1 MPSIVSSKLRV
12 RNAFGFVLSIGA
24 NTYMFIGKT
33 TPWTEPGFGEY
44 NPPVPTDKDVSHTD
58 HWKTMIGMKNVG
70 SSSVKMAIKRYNWD
84 GASSFEAYSST
95 DPDLYRKKFY
105 CYAVDNSGVG
115 RVYKCLTKGS
125 GNSTEKPT
133 GTNSAPFTLSDG
145 YKWKFMY
152 EITADDAETFNTPQY
167 IPVTSS
173 GSLTNVWRDAQVA
186 DSEYPT
192 TTSFDGSV
200 VVGHGGNNAQELGG
214 FYVIVNCKFD
224 GSEGGKLT
232 VQNDY
237 RKIGLIDAV
246 GLVAGGLATSSFY
259 DTTTKLTLSGAPGT
273 NFLVDQEVQVNGTTA
288 TVVDVGTDF
297 IKINNYS
304 GTIIP
309 GVSVSY
315 GSTSATV
322 SSVVVPLVRNNSGHI
337 LFVEQRSP
345 ISRSENQVESLNIVL
360 EF

>member
-12 RNAFGFVLSIGA
+12 RNADEFVLSIGA

-44 NPPVPTDKDVSHTD
+44 NPPVPTDKVSSHVD
-58 HWKTMIGMKNVG
+58 HWKTMIGMKNIN
-70 SSSVKMAIKRYNWD
+70 SSNVKLAIKRYNWD

-95 DPDLYRKKFY
+95 DPDLYRKRFF
-105 CYAVDNSGVG
+105 CYATDISGAG

-133 GTNSAPFTLSDG
+133 GTNSTPITLSDG
-145 YKWKFMY
+145 YQWKFMY
-152 EITADDAETFNTPQY
+152 EILAADAEKFNTPQY
-167 IPVTSS
+167 IPITSS
-173 GSLTNVWRDAQVA
+173 GSPTNVWRDAQVA
-186 DSEYPT
+186 DSEYPI

-214 FYVIVNCKFD
+214 FYVIVHGEFD
-224 GSEGGKLT
+224 GSEQNKLT

-259 DTTTKLTLSGAPGT
+259 DTTTQINLSASTG
-273 NFLVDQEVQVNGTTA
+273 NFLIDQEVQVNGTTA
-288 TVVDVGTDF
+288 TVVDVGAEF

-304 GTIIP
+304 GTILP
-309 GVSVSY
+309 NVSVTSAS
-315 GSTSATV
+315 GSATV
-322 SSVVVPLVRNNSGHI
+322 SSVVVPLVRMNSGNI